1 MDAAVAC
8 STSLLDV
15 PEIDSCCAAAD
26 VTIEFSK
33 CEPYAPLLHHILTE
47 ADAAAATATFSLLE
61 WNLWYQVFC
70 GTEDRFSSI
79 SAVLEHRH
87 ALLDED
93 DDDGED
99 DDAADQVPAGF
110 IRSKKAAALSTIE
123 EEDDADDAE
132 EQVFTSM
139 EMRVKAKEA
148 ADLRVHKALFS
159 IKWAEKA
166 CDGLFADEFNLA
178 RKNLHVGTSAGAAAA
193 HRIIHKS

>member
-61 WNLWYQVFC
+61 WNLFYEVFC
-70 GTEDRFSSI
+70 GCDDRVNSI
-79 SAVLEHRH
+79 SAVIEHRH
-87 ALLDED
+87 ALLDQD

-99 DDAADQVPAGF
+99 ADAA
-110 IRSKKAAALSTIE
+110 
-123 EEDDADDAE
+123 
-132 EQVFTSM
+132 EQQ
-139 EMRVKAKEA
+139 
-148 ADLRVHKALFS
+148 
-159 IKWAEKA
+159 
-166 CDGLFADEFNLA
+166 N
-178 RKNLHVGTSAGAAAA
+178 
-193 HRIIHKS
+193 